1 MKKWGS
7 GSIFLILTCQ
17 KLTRGLSVRVI
28 FKSHFVFCCMS
39 CYHLPLLPGEKYHV
53 LGRAVGN
60 EKLFRNG
67 DNYAFFTARY
77 IKHVSPVADTYCYC
91 LLPNHFHCVVKIKE
105 ETQLERHFHEVKR
118 NKHFSVELL
127 PEFIMERFS
136 NLLNSYA
143 KAYNKMYNRKG
154 ALFIDYL
161 RRKQIESDEQFW
173 ATVYYVHNNP
183 VHHGYCTDLSKW
195 KWSSYPVMRS
205 NDPTWLLRPEML
217 EEFGGLNGF
226 EKFHGQRG

>member
-1 MKKWGS
+1 M
-7 GSIFLILTCQ
+7 
-17 KLTRGLSVRVI
+17 
-28 FKSHFVFCCMS
+28 
-39 CYHLPLLPGEKYHV
+39 
-53 LGRAVGN
+53 A
-60 EKLFRNG
+60 
-67 DNYAFFTARY
+67 
-77 IKHVSPVADTYCYC
+77 
-91 LLPNHFHCVVKIKE
+91 
-105 ETQLERHFHEVKR
+105 RHFREVKD
-118 NKHFSVELL
+118 NKQFSPELL
-127 PEFIMERFS
+127 PEFVTERFA

-143 KAYNKMYNRKG
+143 KSYNKMYNRKG

>member
-1 MKKWGS
+1 MKKWGF

-17 KLTRGLSVRVI
+17 KLTPGLSVWVI

-67 DNYAFFTARY
+67 DNYAFFIARY
-77 IKHVSPVADTYCYC
+77 IKQVSPVADTYCYC

-105 ETQLERHFHEVKR
+105 ETQLARHFHEVKR
-118 NKHFSVELL
+118 NKHFSIELL

-136 NLLNSYA
+136 NMLNSYA

-161 RRKQIESDEQFW
+161 RRKQIESDEQFR
-173 ATVYYVHNNP
+173 ATVYYIHNNP

-195 KWSSYPVMRS
+195 KWSSYPAMRS
-205 NDPTWLLRPEML
+205 KEPTWLLRPEML